1 MSFLSLIS
9 NRNADDEE
17 LPPIAMSQLR
27 GNTVTKYK
35 RCPEP
40 RLFMSE
46 GALRRL
52 SAISSAFPFGQLAG
66 RALTLLEVFEE
77 RSTCQLELVL
87 GHGRSARAL
96 GDQARYGIEQAT
108 RFDGLGEESVYSCIC
123 AFLLRLR
130 SHVGGKHDDRDLA
143 CPRIHEAVGP
153 RRVQPA
159 ELRHV

>member
-77 RSTCQLELVL
+77 RSTGQLELL
-87 GHGRSARAL
+87 PHHLQNACSARLQLRGRLA
-96 GDQARYGIEQAT
+96 GDPHTGS
-108 RFDGLGEESVYSCIC
+108 G
-123 AFLLRLR
+123 
-130 SHVGGKHDDRDLA
+130 
-143 CPRIHEAVGP
+143 
-153 RRVQPA
+153 
-159 ELRHV
+159 